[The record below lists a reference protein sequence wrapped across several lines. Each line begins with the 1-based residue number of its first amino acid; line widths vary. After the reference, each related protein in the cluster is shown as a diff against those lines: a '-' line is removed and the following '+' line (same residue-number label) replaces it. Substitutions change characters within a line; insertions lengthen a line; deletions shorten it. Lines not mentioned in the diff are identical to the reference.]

1 MISRIRKEFEEVKG
15 PVCATLLR
23 LAYQFSVWEVR
34 KGVY

>member
-23 LAYQFSVWEVR
+23 LAYQFRGE
-34 KGVY
+34 K